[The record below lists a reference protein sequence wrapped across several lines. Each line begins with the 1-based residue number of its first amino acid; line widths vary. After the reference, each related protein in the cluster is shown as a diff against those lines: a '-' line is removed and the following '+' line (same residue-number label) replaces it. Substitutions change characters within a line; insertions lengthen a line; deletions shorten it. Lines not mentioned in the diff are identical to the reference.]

1 MAKITIDREKCKGC
15 LLCISFCP
23 KGLISVDKGL
33 NQRGAKPVK
42 FSRQANLNEGRI
54 PLSATAESRHM
65 REKAGNETPECLGCA
80 MCAIICPDCCIEVY
94 K

>member
-23 KGLISVDKGL
+23 KGSLEMEKGL
-33 NQRGAKPVK
+33 NRRGVRAVK
-42 FSRQANLNEGRI
+42 FKDKSQ
-54 PLSATAESRHM
+54 
-65 REKAGNETPECLGCA
+65 CVGCA
-80 MCAIICPDCCIEVY
+80 MCALICPDCCIEVY